1 MQLNPFNQTIGDA
14 LADFTPGAIPQVEVL
29 EDQTVLV
36 EKLTEKH
43 LDDLYEVYEPT
54 SPLQNWTY
62 LPIEPFTDK
71 DSFTSYFQQ
80 MVASKDPLH
89 FAIVDKTSKKAL
101 GTVALMRID
110 TQNRVLEMGWV
121 VYSTT
126 LQRSRQATEVQYL
139 LMKYVFEDLGYRRY
153 EWKCD
158 SLNQPSHNAALRLG
172 FTYEGSLRQ
181 AAVYK
186 GRNRDTNWFSILDKE
201 WPTNKKRLEDW
212 LTAENIDENGLQK
225 TRLSTIN

>member
-71 DSFTSYFQQ
+71 DSFTSYFLVQTWKRRQ
-80 MVASKDPLH
+80 RITPIPLP
-89 FAIVDKTSKKAL
+89 VC
-101 GTVALMRID
+101 
-110 TQNRVLEMGWV
+110 
-121 VYSTT
+121 
-126 LQRSRQATEVQYL
+126 RQVQ
-139 LMKYVFEDLGYRRY
+139 
-153 EWKCD
+153 
-158 SLNQPSHNAALRLG
+158 
-172 FTYEGSLRQ
+172 
-181 AAVYK
+181 
-186 GRNRDTNWFSILDKE
+186 
-201 WPTNKKRLEDW
+201 
-212 LTAENIDENGLQK
+212 
-225 TRLSTIN
+225 